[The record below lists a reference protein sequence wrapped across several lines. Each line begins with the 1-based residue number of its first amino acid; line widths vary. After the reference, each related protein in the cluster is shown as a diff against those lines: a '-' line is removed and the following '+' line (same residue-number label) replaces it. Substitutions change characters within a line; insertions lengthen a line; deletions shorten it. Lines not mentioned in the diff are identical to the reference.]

1 VPFAAIGTSV
11 AIGGREVDLMMVLFG
26 LVGLAWGFGADRI
39 AARWPAH
46 EDGSV
51 RKVDW
56 RTPVVAL
63 FAVVAMAAVPARFGD
78 PGQRL
83 LFGVFF
89 AACVLLI
96 ATDLD
101 QKLLPDVVTLPLILL
116 GAAALAWGG
125 DSLVSR
131 SPAWTAVL
139 GAIVVPGLMLL
150 ASLPFGEGA
159 FGAGDVKFLV
169 AVGLLAGL
177 VRIFIA
183 VFAGA
188 MLGGVVV
195 FALLIARRVTL
206 RSYVPFGPFL
216 IIGAV
221 WAVLL
226 PASS

>member
-1 VPFAAIGTSV
+1 VPVAAIGTYV
-11 AIGGREVDLMMVLFG
+11 AIGGHEVDLMVSLFG
-26 LVGLAWGFGADRI
+26 LAGLLWGLAADRI

-56 RTPVVAL
+56 RTPVVVIFAGVAL
-63 FAVVAMAAVPARFGD
+63 AAVPVRFD
-78 PGQRL
+78 DLGQRL
-83 LFGVFF
+83 LFGAFF
-89 AACVLLI
+89 AACVLLM

-101 QKLLPDVVTLPLILL
+101 QKLLPDVVTLPLIVL
-116 GAAALAWGG
+116 GALALVSGG

-131 SPAWTAVL
+131 SSVWSTVIGAV
-139 GAIVVPGLMLL
+139 AVPGLMFL

-159 FGAGDVKFLV
+159 FGAGDVKFLL

-177 VRIFIA
+177 VRIVIA

-188 MLGGVVV
+188 MLGGVVI

-216 IIGAV
+216 IMGAV
-221 WAVLL
+221 WGLLL

>member
-1 VPFAAIGTSV
+1 MPSLPAGLDPLVPLLGLA
-11 AIGGREVDLMMVLFG
+11 G
-26 LVGLAWGFGADRI
+26 LVWGVAADRI

-51 RKVDW
+51 RSLYW
-56 RTPVVAL
+56 RPPVVAV
-63 FAVVAMAAVPARFGD
+63 FAAVAIAAVPLRFGD

-89 AACVLLI
+89 AACALAM

-101 QKLLPDVVTLPLILL
+101 QRLIPDVVTVPLIVL
-116 GAAALAWGG
+116 GAVALAWGG

-139 GAIVVPGLMLL
+139 GAVAVPGLILA

-159 FGAGDVKFLV
+159 FGGADVKFLV
-169 AVGLLAGL
+169 AVGLLTGL
-177 VRIFIA
+177 IRIAIA
-183 VFAGA
+183 AFAGA
-188 MLGGVVV
+188 MIGGVVV
-195 FALLIARRVTL
+195 VALLITRRVTL

-216 IIGAV
+216 ILGAV